1 MLPCSLQVSNTNIML
16 FFLSSLQEIQN
27 ARGIADVLTEMLS
40 ALDPRKPEV
49 GS

>member
-1 MLPCSLQVSNTNIML
+1 ML
-16 FFLSSLQEIQN
+16 FFVFSLQEIQN
-27 ARGIADVLTEMLS
+27 ARSIVDVLTEMLS